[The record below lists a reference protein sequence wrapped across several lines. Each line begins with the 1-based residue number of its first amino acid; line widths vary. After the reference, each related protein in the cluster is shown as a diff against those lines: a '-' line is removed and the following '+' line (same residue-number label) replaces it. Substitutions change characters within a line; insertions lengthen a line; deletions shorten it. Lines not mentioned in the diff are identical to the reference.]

1 MCGIVGQ
8 ARCDGRPASGELI
21 AEMCEGLEHR
31 GPDSRGIHLEG
42 QVGLG
47 IQRLRVIDLATGDQ
61 PVYNEDRSVA
71 VVLNGEIYNYRE
83 LRERLRANGHRFAS
97 EGDTEVIAHL
107 YEEEGPAFVN
117 SLVGMF
123 GLALWDAKR
132 GELLIARDRMGKKP
146 LFYAARGDGTLSFAS
161 ELWALLA
168 DGEISRELDPVALDR
183 FFTYTYVPSPFS
195 AFRAVRKLPP
205 ASLLRW
211 RGGEVSIERY
221 WRPDYGARLELGSVE
236 EAGELVR
243 DAVREAVRRRLVADV
258 PLGAFLS
265 GGIDSTAVV
274 AAMAELSN
282 DPVKTFSIGFESSEF
297 DELPHAR
304 LVAER
309 FGTEHHE
316 LVVRPDAVELLPKL
330 IRHYG
335 EPFAD
340 HSAIPSFY
348 LAEMTRRHVTVAL
361 NGDGG
366 DEVFGGYG
374 RYAHG
379 AMLTRLDAMPHGLRS
394 SAGALAARLRPD
406 GDLNSLRNRL
416 RRAAAL
422 LPLTPQERYVRAMSR
437 FGLDLREGLYAPELR
452 AVLGDTSA
460 AETIAEPWSASIAD
474 NPIDLMLDVDQQT
487 YLPGDL
493 LTKMDIATMAYGLE
507 ARSPLLD
514 QDLVALGAAL
524 PARFKVQGRE
534 KKIALRASLRGLVPD
549 QLIDRPKQGFQV
561 PMAEWFRT
569 DLRELAR
576 ETLLGEGAG
585 AHGYLRPDVVA
596 GLLGRHLACEED
608 NSSLLWS
615 ILTFELWHQQV
626 VEGRPSEWR
635 AHALA

>member
-1 MCGIVGQ
+1 MAAMC
-8 ARCDGRPASGELI
+8 A
-21 AEMCEGLEHR
+21 GLEHR
-31 GPDSRGIHLEG
+31 GPDSRGIHLDG
-42 QVGLG
+42 PVGLG
-47 IQRLRVIDLATGDQ
+47 IQRLRVIDLAGGDQ

-107 YEEEGPAFVN
+107 YEEEGPDFVH
-117 SLVGMF
+117 SLAGMF
-123 GLALWDAKR
+123 GLALWDARR
-132 GELLIARDRMGKKP
+132 GELLLARDRMGKKP
-146 LFYAARGDGTLSFAS
+146 IFYAERGGTLSFAS

-211 RGGEVSIERY
+211 RDGEVSVERY
-221 WRPDYGARLELGSVE
+221 WRADFAASIEVGSE
-236 EAGELVR
+236 AEAGELVR
-243 DAVREAVRRRLVADV
+243 DAVREAVRRRMVADV

-274 AAMAELSN
+274 AAMAELSSS
-282 DPVKTFSIGFESSEF
+282 PVKTFSIGFESAEF

-304 LVAER
+304 QVAER

-379 AMLTRLDAMPHGLRS
+379 AVLERLDAVPAGLRG
-394 SAGALAARLRPD
+394 AAAALATRVRSD
-406 GDLNSLRNRL
+406 GELNSLRNRL

-422 LPLTPQERYVRAMSR
+422 LPLTPAERYVRAMSR
-437 FGLDLREGLYAPELR
+437 FGLDLRESVYTAEFRDALSG
-452 AVLGDTSA
+452 SA
-460 AETIAEPWSASIAD
+460 AETITGPWSSSEAL
-474 NPIDLMLDVDQQT
+474 NPIDRMLDVDQQT

-493 LTKMDIATMAYGLE
+493 LAKMDIATMAYGLE

-514 QDLVALGAAL
+514 QELVALGAAL
-524 PARFKVQGRE
+524 PARFKVRGRE
-534 KKIALRASLRGLVPD
+534 KKIALRAALRGVVPD

-576 ETLLGEGAG
+576 ETLLGDGG
-585 AHGYLRPDVVA
+585 SRGYLRGDVVA
-596 GLLGRHLACEED
+596 GLLHRHLAGEED

-615 ILTFELWHQQV
+615 MLTFELWHQQV
-626 VEGRPSEWR
+626 VEGRPGERR
-635 AHALA
+635 AHAIA

>member
-1 MCGIVGQ
+1 V
-8 ARCDGRPASGELI
+8 DGELV
-21 AEMCEGLEHR
+21 AAMCAGLEHR
-31 GPDSRGIHLEG
+31 GPDSRGIHLDG

-83 LRERLRANGHRFAS
+83 LRQRLVANGHRFAS
-97 EGDTEVIAHL
+97 DGDTEVIAHL
-107 YEEEGPAFVN
+107 YEEEGPDFVK
-117 SLVGMF
+117 SLAGMF

-132 GELLIARDRMGKKP
+132 RELFVARDRIGKKP
-146 LFYAARGDGTLSFAS
+146 LFYAERGGTISFAS

-168 DGEISRELDPVALDR
+168 DDEISREVDPVAIDR

-211 RGGEVSIERY
+211 RDGKTRIERY
-221 WRPDYGARLELGSVE
+221 WEPDFATKLEVGSDA

-243 DAVREAVRRRLVADV
+243 DAVREAVRRRMVADV

-265 GGIDSTAVV
+265 GGVDSTAVV
-274 AAMAELSN
+274 AAMAELSSN
-282 DPVKTFSIGFESSEF
+282 PVKTFSIGFESTAF
-297 DELPHAR
+297 DELPYAR
-304 LVAER
+304 DVAER

-330 IRHYG
+330 ARHYG

-361 NGDGG
+361 TGDGG

-379 AMLTRLDAMPHGLRS
+379 AILERLDAVPAGLRGGV
-394 SAGALAARLRPD
+394 AALAARVRAD
-406 GDLNSLRNRL
+406 GDLNSRRNRL

-422 LPLTPQERYVRAMSR
+422 LPLTPQDRYVRAMSR
-437 FGLDLREGLYAPELR
+437 FGLDLRDGVYTPEFRAALEG
-452 AVLGDTSA
+452 SA
-460 AETIAEPWSASIAD
+460 AETIATPWGSSTALD
-474 NPIDLMLDVDQQT
+474 PIDRMLDVDQQT

-514 QDLVALGAAL
+514 PEVIALGAAL
-524 PARFKVQGRE
+524 PARFKVRGRE
-534 KKIALRASLRGLVPD
+534 KKIALRAALRGVVPD
-549 QLIDRPKQGFQV
+549 EHIDRTKQGFQV

-576 ETLLGEGAG
+576 ETLLGGAAEGR
-585 AHGYLRPDVVA
+585 GYLRQDVVA
-596 GLLGRHLACEED
+596 GLLQRHLDCSED

-615 ILTFELWHQQV
+615 MLSFELWQQQV
-626 VEGRPSEWR
+626 VEGRASGER
-635 AHALA
+635 VHAVA

>member
-1 MCGIVGQ
+1 V
-8 ARCDGRPASGELI
+8 DGELV
-21 AEMCEGLEHR
+21 AAMCAGLEHR
-31 GPDSRGIHLEG
+31 GPDSRGIHLDG

-83 LRERLRANGHRFAS
+83 LRQRLVANGHRFATD
-97 EGDTEVIAHL
+97 GDTETIAHL
-107 YEEEGPAFVN
+107 YEEEGPDFVK
-117 SLVGMF
+117 SLTGMF
-123 GLALWDAKR
+123 GLALWDAR
-132 GELLIARDRMGKKP
+132 REELFVARDRIGKKP
-146 LFYAARGDGTLSFAS
+146 LFYAERGGTISFAS

-168 DGEISRELDPVALDR
+168 DREISREVDPAAIDR

-211 RGGEVSIERY
+211 RAGVTRIEPYWKADFTAKLEV
-221 WRPDYGARLELGSVE
+221 GSDE

-243 DAVREAVRRRLVADV
+243 DAVREAVRRRMVADV

-265 GGIDSTAVV
+265 GGVDSTAVV
-274 AAMAELSN
+274 AAMAELSSA
-282 DPVKTFSIGFESSEF
+282 PVKTFSIGFESTAF
-297 DELPHAR
+297 DELPYAR
-304 LVAER
+304 DVAER

-330 IRHYG
+330 ARHYG

-361 NGDGG
+361 TGDGG

-379 AMLTRLDAMPHGLRS
+379 AILERFDAVPAGLRGGV
-394 SAGALAARLRPD
+394 AALAARVRAD
-406 GDLNSLRNRL
+406 GDLNSRRNRL

-422 LPLTPQERYVRAMSR
+422 LPLAPQDRYVRAMSR
-437 FGLDLREGLYAPELR
+437 FGLDLRDSVYTPEFRAALEG
-452 AVLGDTSA
+452 SA
-460 AETIAEPWSASIAD
+460 AETIAEPWESSTARD
-474 NPIDLMLDVDQQT
+474 PIDRMLDVDQQT

-514 QDLVALGAAL
+514 QELVALGAAL
-524 PARFKVQGRE
+524 PSRFKVRGRE
-534 KKIALRASLRGLVPD
+534 KKIALRAALRGVVPD
-549 QLIDRPKQGFQV
+549 EHIDRTKQGFQV

-576 ETLLGEGAG
+576 ETLLGGAAEGR
-585 AHGYLRPDVVA
+585 GYLRQDVVA
-596 GLLGRHLACEED
+596 GLLQRHLDRAED

-615 ILTFELWHQQV
+615 MLSFELWQEQV
-626 VEGRPSEWR
+626 VEARPSGER
-635 AHALA
+635 AHAVA